1 MTDYLTIHTHTAAH
15 IYTYTFSWLFLRLG
29 IVMDLMFVSPQNSYI
44 EKKIKNSNA
53 MVFGSKAFGRSQGHE
68 DGAFMMELVPW

>member
-1 MTDYLTIHTHTAAH
+1 
-15 IYTYTFSWLFLRLG
+15 
-29 IVMDLMFVSPQNSYI
+29 MFVSPQNSYI

-53 MVFGSKAFGRSQGHE
+53 MVFGSKDFGRSQGHE